1 LQKKH
6 QIQFD
11 ESDDERMMDLLQA
24 MTTPLST
31 VAEQSSLA
39 EEAHVG
45 SSDRVDGAASP
56 II

>member
-1 LQKKH
+1 
-6 QIQFD
+6 
-11 ESDDERMMDLLQA
+11 MDLLEA
-24 MTTPLST
+24 TATPLST